1 MSRTMDVPTLVLVPT
16 QGQSSS
22 FLLMPAEI
30 RNEVYRY
37 LLPDVTSL
45 RDVTGLLSACK
56 QIRQEFS
63 SMIVAESQLV
73 MNGAVQKSIDM
84 VQVAF
89 STTEIDTV
97 IGTPQIQTHSHL
109 HNVKVRLGMRDTR
122 SLPADANE
130 PRIYFDD
137 VFASFREL
145 LSLHLPYVT
154 VNVPAAIAKDA
165 SIADPELR
173 HRLLDACI
181 FTFRG
186 LEETPGVTL
195 NVQHVIFK
203 IQTHKWDTAALIHEP
218 VVVFVRR
225 INEQKEIKFDL
236 LWKDPR
242 TESQQNSTDMAM
254 MAQLKDIS
262 APTQDG
268 TNRLLQ
274 LPGEIRNT
282 IYEYALTANHH
293 ELFYRDSIDFDTIPQ
308 AVTEEVNSIDDIW
321 HATPQECVDAY
332 YEHES
337 AQGVKL
343 CSTAESTSE
352 FNQLKYV
359 CKQLYKETKH
369 LSLLYNDIVFAQDNF
384 APKMNEW
391 MSEASS

>member
-1 MSRTMDVPTLVLVPT
+1 MREPLLKRARCRLRKVINVPRPRETHISRKGLMRHDQQAPDLANATTVTITKPKNRLQKILMTVSKKYRGRLHDELAQRLHEDVRNARSIDISRTMDVPTPVLVPT
-16 QGQSSS
+16 QRQSLS

-30 RNEVYRY
+30 RNEVYQY

-56 QIRQEFS
+56 QTRQELS

-89 STTEIDTV
+89 STTEKDTV

-122 SLPADANE
+122 SLPANANA

-154 VNVPAAIAKDA
+154 VNVPATIAKDA

-186 LEETPGVTL
+186 LEETPGVTM

-242 TESQQNSTDMAM
+242 TESQQDSTDMAM
-254 MAQLKDIS
+254 MAQLKDIVRKS
-262 APTQDG
+262 
-268 TNRLLQ
+268 R
-274 LPGEIRNT
+274 E
-282 IYEYALTANHH
+282 
-293 ELFYRDSIDFDTIPQ
+293 
-308 AVTEEVNSIDDIW
+308 
-321 HATPQECVDAY
+321 AT
-332 YEHES
+332 
-337 AQGVKL
+337 
-343 CSTAESTSE
+343 
-352 FNQLKYV
+352 
-359 CKQLYKETKH
+359 
-369 LSLLYNDIVFAQDNF
+369 LSDH
-384 APKMNEW
+384 
-391 MSEASS
+391 

>member
-1 MSRTMDVPTLVLVPT
+1 MDVPTPVLVPT

-30 RNEVYRY
+30 RNEVYQY

-89 STTEIDTV
+89 STTEINTV

-145 LSLHLPYVT
+145 LGLHLPYVT

-254 MAQLKDIS
+254 MAQLKDI
-262 APTQDG
+262 DG